1 MASDILAHTV
11 QAAPVV
17 GHAAAISG
25 QYAVGI
31 VFLTAAAVFV
41 PLFNRFRISPVL
53 GFLMVGV
60 ILGPDG
66 LGRLADM
73 WPVLAKFTVTQ
84 SEDVHNL
91 AELGVV
97 FLLFA
102 IGLELTWERL
112 KAMRRM
118 VFGLG
123 MLQIILCTLVLFG
136 LFLMMKRPPESAI
149 ALAMALALSS
159 TAMVMPVLAEL
170 KKLNT
175 ATGRSVFSV
184 LLAQDLAVA
193 PILIT
198 VIVLAGGE
206 GGPTGVQ
213 GVLAIIPSIVVMALL
228 VLGGRMLLRPLFK
241 SAALTKS
248 PEIFMAACLLVVLMS
263 GQAAVMAGLSMAM
276 GAFVGG
282 LLLAE
287 TEYRREIELMI
298 EPFKGLLLG
307 LFFVTVGA
315 RLDIDAVMASPVL
328 VLALAGG
335 LIALKAVVVYP
346 LARLYGLP
354 RAAALE
360 VAALLG
366 PAGEFAFVI
375 IDEGMGRNL
384 IDPQIGQAIIL
395 AAIISLFLLPV
406 IGSTVTRFTK
416 RISPQKEAEPSAA
429 PDIITEVPNDVLV
442 VGYGRVG
449 ELVVDMLGRHNISF
463 TIVDVNPRVTS
474 RARSQHLE
482 TWYGDASN
490 VEFLA
495 RLGLEHRKAVVVTVS
510 NAAFTDNVVKAVRS
524 LRDDICLIARARDAH
539 HAERLYELGVTD
551 AVPETIEAS
560 LQLAENTLVD
570 LGVPMGL
577 VLASIHDKRDE
588 FRARL
593 AAHAP
598 EGRASR
604 VLRST
609 KREPKPT
616 EKVV

>member
-1 MASDILAHTV
+1 M
-11 QAAPVV
+11 
-17 GHAAAISG
+17 
-25 QYAVGI
+25 
-31 VFLTAAAVFV
+31 
-41 PLFNRFRISPVL
+41 
-53 GFLMVGV
+53 
-60 ILGPDG
+60 
-66 LGRLADM
+66 
-73 WPVLAKFTVTQ
+73 
-84 SEDVHNL
+84 
-91 AELGVV
+91 
-97 FLLFA
+97 
-102 IGLELTWERL
+102 
-112 KAMRRM
+112 
-118 VFGLG
+118 
-123 MLQIILCTLVLFG
+123 
-136 LFLMMKRPPESAI
+136 
-149 ALAMALALSS
+149 
-159 TAMVMPVLAEL
+159 
-170 KKLNT
+170 
-175 ATGRSVFSV
+175 FSV

-193 PILIT
+193 PILIA

-213 GVLAIIPSIVVMALL
+213 GILAIIPTIVVMALL

-248 PEIFMAACLLVVLMS
+248 PEIFMAACLLVVLIS

-315 RLDIDAVMASPVL
+315 RLDIDAVLAEPVL
-328 VLALAGG
+328 VVVLAGG
-335 LIALKAVVVYP
+335 LIALKAMVVYP
-346 LARLYGLP
+346 LARLYGLS
-354 RAAALE
+354 RGGAIE
-360 VAALLG
+360 VAAFLG

-384 IDPQIGQAIIL
+384 IDPQMGQAIIL
-395 AAIISLFLLPV
+395 AAIISLFMLP
-406 IGSTVTRFTK
+406 ILGTAATRLHK
-416 RISPQKEAEPSAA
+416 RLDPHKVAEPSAA
-429 PDIITEVPNDVLV
+429 PEMVTEVPNDVLV

-449 ELVVDMLGRHNISF
+449 ELVVDMLKRHDISF
-463 TIVDVNPRVTS
+463 TIIDVNPRVTS
-474 RARSQHLE
+474 RARSQNLE

-490 VEFLA
+490 TEFLS
-495 RLGLEHRKAVVVTVS
+495 RLGLEQRKAVVVTVS
-510 NAAFTDNVVKAVRS
+510 NAAFTDNVVTAVRA
-524 LRDDICLIARARDAH
+524 LREDICLIARARDAH
-539 HAERLYELGVTD
+539 HAERLYGLGVTD

-577 VLASIHDKRDE
+577 VLASIHEKRDE

-593 AAHAP
+593 AVHAP
-598 EGRASR
+598 EGRGTR

-609 KREPKPT
+609 KRAPKPA